1 MLLPPPAVATPYAG
15 SVQVKQVGGGAPAP
29 WSSVQPHGGSPF
41 ELALPCAAP
50 AWAPLGSA
58 LAPFGGGFGWAEPL
72 APFGFGGGD
81 ALGLAA
87 AADPQLRALVG
98 QVSNQMADVT
108 RRLYTHM
115 PQQMAIDIK
124 GEAAAAAAAAAARWR
139 AAAAAHPSPLPRRP
153 CCAPLTRR
161 PRAAR
166 APRAESDTEYDV
178 QANLPGVKKEC
189 ITIETSR
196 ADSGD
201 AQLSITAERVARE
214 RSDEPET
221 WHRKERVASVVRR
234 TLALP
239 ANVDLA
245 GITSRLDHGVLR
257 IVMKKHP
264 ASQIVSE
271 ARTIPIA

>member
-1 MLLPPPAVATPYAG
+1 MATPYTG
-15 SVQVKQVGGGAPAP
+15 SVQVKQVGGGGGGAAP
-29 WSSVQPHGGSPF
+29 WSSLQQHGANPPF
-41 ELALPCAAP
+41 ELALPSSTPP

-58 LAPFGGGFGWAEPL
+58 LAPFGGFGWGDAQPL

-87 AADPQLRALVG
+87 AADPQLRALVSEVG
-98 QVSNQMADVT
+98 QQMADVQ

-124 GEAAAAAAAAAARWR
+124 GEAGGGGAVAARGSPR
-139 AAAAAHPSPLPRRP
+139 EPLPHP
-153 CCAPLTRR
+153 ACARSRSPA
-161 PRAAR
+161 PPFCG
-166 APRAESDTEYDV
+166 PRAESDTEYEV
-178 QANLPGVKKEC
+178 SANLPGVKKES

-196 ADSGD
+196 ADSGV

-221 WHRKERVASVVRR
+221 WHRKERVQSCVRR

-245 GITSRLDHGVLR
+245 GISSRLEHGVLHICMR
-257 IVMKKHP
+257 KVP
-264 ASQIVSE
+264 ASQIASE
-271 ARTIPIA
+271 ARAIPIT